1 MLMSNPQ
8 YINDASVERSFASD
22 GYQSYYARAKQQL
35 ISGSLSI
42 PDNRSYVDQVGI
54 GSYTTP
60 SSVKF
65 AQFITGLSGKGDEV
79 STIAIPPVDT
89 FALQQQLMQ
98 MDQTPEQA
106 PTVVNQYLVGHDTS
120 SDDGWIDRLNQIT
133 FNVRAERVEEL
144 LQDISDKLDS
154 VRSGGTTVVTTPSKP
169 DESAYRIP
177 EGVTKLARG

>member
-1 MLMSNPQ
+1 MSIGAKNFNPG
-8 YINDASVERSFASD
+8 NELANGASVTSVIQKGQVF
-22 GYQSYYARAKQQL
+22 
-35 ISGSLSI
+35 SGV
-42 PDNRSYVDQVGI
+42 R
-54 GSYTTP
+54 GS
-60 SSVKF
+60 
-65 AQFITGLSGKGDEV
+65 GDEV

-98 MDQTPEQA
+98 MDQTPEQV
-106 PTVVNQYLVGHDTS
+106 PTVVNQYLVGQDTS

-144 LQDISDKLDS
+144 LQEISDKLDS
-154 VRSGGTTVVTTPSKP
+154 VRSGGTTVVATPSKP